1 MILLELELENFKQFR
16 GKHVFNPTPSGVIG
30 IIGTNGAGKT
40 TLFEAIEW
48 CLYQPREIRSDEIPP
63 RGEDSGRPR
72 VRLRLANPHTGA
84 TFEIERILKKT
95 AATAEIVEI
104 GPDGERTVL
113 ATGSTTVS
121 GYTASRLIGLEH
133 KAFVATFFTRQK
145 ELSFFGALKPT
156 DRRREVGRLLGLET
170 IRTAQERIAEERT
183 AKRNVSS
190 ALLSQYDHESGQR
203 DFAAEKAA
211 AFQRLSEIDVQIAE
225 QSAALITAEAE
236 YRDASN
242 QRSALVEKREA
253 ALRVKSERDQCE
265 LKVRQAASAIEAATR
280 ELERI
285 ADMEKERPSLV
296 ELSNRVEAIGSEVLR
311 LELAKEQ
318 SGRLA
323 SLVQQRKQIAQDQLR
338 TREAVQAA
346 TQVGFPAWEG
356 RSLREEDDLGWIERL
371 LGSAQSVDARATEVR
386 LNGLTKLLEVQT
398 AVRTADQNLER
409 YQTGINQLH
418 DKVAV
423 LLAEGEPDV
432 REKRVNEVRD
442 EAQRTNVVHLASIG
456 ALRSA
461 LAELTAITRHDHANL
476 EGTVCPTCL
485 RTFTPEELEQSRLQL
500 ERRADEHRAQIA
512 NLEAESGRLQ
522 ARMAVCDADLK
533 AFRQIRD
540 ELLTLRERITNG
552 EKTIADVRS
561 NREMLCSSQGELA
574 SLHSHPEIVTD
585 DELVEIKRNLS
596 VERSVE
602 TARAVLEQA
611 RESLKQLAARDA
623 ELAGAIDAMGTVQ
636 FDAAQLRQARADQDK
651 ARSAIERLRY
661 LDEMQ
666 ERAPE
671 HHRTILEAT
680 GERDSAAADIVRL
693 DEQLVDAPLDIAF
706 LDRAEMNVDRFR
718 QNVQA
723 VQSRIEFQRR
733 ARQDVDRDLTQIDYG
748 RKQAR
753 CNRVA
758 GRDGQ
763 SRI

>member
-1 MILLELELENFKQFR
+1 MILLELEIENFKQFR
-16 GKHVFNPTPSGVIG
+16 GKHVFNPTPNGVVG

-265 LKVRQAASAIEAATR
+265 LKLRQAESAIEAANR
-280 ELERI
+280 ELQRI
-285 ADMEKERPSLV
+285 AEIEKERPSLV
-296 ELSNRVEAIGSEVLR
+296 ELASRVEAIGSEVLR

-318 SGRLA
+318 SDRLA
-323 SLVQQRKQIAQDQLR
+323 SLVQQRKQIAQDQIR

-356 RSLREEDDLGWIERL
+356 RSLREEDDLSWIERL
-371 LGSAQSVDARATEVR
+371 LGSAQSVDARATEAR
-386 LNGLTKLLEVQT
+386 LSGLTKLLEVQT
-398 AVRTADQNLER
+398 SVRTADQNLER
-409 YQTGINQLH
+409 YQTGIKQLH

-432 REKRVNEVRD
+432 RERSVSEVRD
-442 EAQRTNVVHLASIG
+442 EAQRTNVTHLASIG
-456 ALRSA
+456 ALRTA
-461 LAELTAITRHDHANL
+461 LADLTQITRHDHANL
-476 EGTVCPTCL
+476 DGTVCPTCL
-485 RTFTPEELEQSRLQL
+485 RTFTPEELEQSRIQL
-500 ERRADEHRAQIA
+500 ERRAAEHHAQIA
-512 NLEAESGRLQ
+512 NLEAETGRLQ
-522 ARMAVCDADLK
+522 ARMAACDADLK
-533 AFRQIRD
+533 AIRQIRE

-561 NREMLCSSQGELA
+561 NRDLLLSTQVELA
-574 SLHSHPEIVTD
+574 STHSHPEIVTD
-585 DELVEIKRNLS
+585 DELVELKRTLG

-602 TARAVLEQA
+602 TARAVLDQA
-611 RESLKQLAARDA
+611 RGSLKQLAARDA
-623 ELAGAIDAMGTVQ
+623 ELAGAIESMGPIQ
-636 FDAAQLRQARADQDK
+636 FDPAQLSQARADQDK

-661 LDEMQ
+661 LDQMQ

-671 HHRTILEAT
+671 HHQTIVTAT
-680 GERDSAAADIVRL
+680 SERDTASADIVRL
-693 DEQLVDAPLDIAF
+693 DELLVDAPLDIAF
-706 LDRAEMNVDRFR
+706 LDRADMNLDRCR
-718 QNVQA
+718 QNCANGSEPNRVSA
-723 VQSRIEFQRR
+723 SSPPGCRPGSYP
-733 ARQDVDRDLTQIDYG
+733 DRHG
-748 RKQAR
+748 RKEAR
-753 CNRVA
+753 GNCFA
-758 GRDGQ
+758 G
-763 SRI
+763 